1 MKTRNWVTNRAALLM
16 AAAASVSAGAILHA
30 VSVSAATVECTL
42 DFENYV
48 TGTNTYFQGTVPA
61 GTSGGN
67 YAGAHSIQT
76 AAGTVTLSTDWANW
90 GTLYPG
96 YGYADAWSWGGG
108 FTISNM
114 NAENT
119 SQPRTTTVSGSVL
132 ANTDYVHSGNEFAA
146 VAGSTNYPNAN
157 YGVTVSGANGSS
169 GYAVLFGSS
178 DSAISGGTLS
188 FSQPVS
194 LKAIDYTNTVGVLA
208 VETFGDTFSQK
219 ASDGNWAAL
228 IMQGWNAAGEQVGQ
242 KVLMLHDYLVGD
254 SIVDSWM
261 TADLENF
268 ETKLYD
274 PRYYGVDASDADYQ
288 QMVEDVA
295 NGIFLA
301 NGVPYLADAGTFE
314 DISSLTFTFNGSDAG
329 MWGLNFPT
337 YAALDDLVFSYLGEA
352 IDPDDPNVPPIVPP
366 VGPGVET
373 NVPEPAGWLLLVLA
387 AGLGFG
393 IRRKK

>member
-1 MKTRNWVTNRAALLM
+1 MKTRNWIKSCAVFLLS
-16 AAAASVSAGAILHA
+16 AVS

-178 DSAISGGTLS
+178 DTAISGGTLS

-194 LKAIDYTNTVGVLA
+194 LKSIDYTNTVGVLA

-254 SIVDSWM
+254 SIVDSWI

-366 VGPGVET
+366 LGPGVET

>member
-1 MKTRNWVTNRAALLM
+1 MKTRNWIKSCAVFLLS
-16 AAAASVSAGAILHA
+16 AVS
-30 VSVSAATVECTL
+30 VSVSAAEYTL

-67 YAGAHSIQT
+67 YAGLHTIQT
-76 AAGTVTLSTDWANW
+76 AAGSVTLTTDWANW
-90 GTLYPG
+90 GVLYPG
-96 YGYADAWSWGGG
+96 FGYADAWSWGGG
-108 FTISNM
+108 FTVSGV

-119 SQPRTTTVSGSVL
+119 SAPRTTT
-132 ANTDYVHSGNEFAA
+132 ANGIVQANGAYVHSSNDFAA
-146 VAGSTNYPNAN
+146 VAGTTNYPDAN
-157 YGVTVSGANGSS
+157 YGLTVSGANGSS

-178 DSAISGGTLS
+178 DTAISGGTLS

-194 LKAIDYTNTVGVLA
+194 LKSIDYTNTVGVLA

-219 ASDGNWAAL
+219 ASDGNWGAL

-288 QMVEDVA
+288 QMVQDVA

-329 MWGLNFPT
+329 NWGLNFPT

-352 IDPDDPNVPPIVPP
+352 IDPDDPNVPPIIPP

-387 AGLGFG
+387 AGLGIG

>member
-1 MKTRNWVTNRAALLM
+1 MRRKMKTRNWIKSCAVFLLS
-16 AAAASVSAGAILHA
+16 AVS

-67 YAGAHSIQT
+67 YAGLHTIQT
-76 AAGTVTLSTDWANW
+76 AAGSVTLTTDWANW
-90 GTLYPG
+90 GLLYPG

-108 FTISNM
+108 FTVSGV

-119 SQPRTTTVSGSVL
+119 SAPRTTT
-132 ANTDYVHSGNEFAA
+132 ANGIVQANGAYVHSSNDFAA
-146 VAGSTNYPNAN
+146 VAGTTNYPDAN
-157 YGVTVSGANGSS
+157 YGLTVSGANGSS

-178 DSAISGGTLS
+178 DTAISGGTLS

-194 LKAIDYTNTVGVLA
+194 LKSIDYTNTVGVLA

>member
-1 MKTRNWVTNRAALLM
+1 MKTRNWIKSCAVFLLS
-16 AAAASVSAGAILHA
+16 AVS

-108 FTISNM
+108 FTVSGV

-119 SQPRTTTVSGSVL
+119 SAPRTTT
-132 ANTDYVHSGNEFAA
+132 ANGIVQANGAYVHSSNDFAA
-146 VAGSTNYPNAN
+146 VAGTTNYPDAN
-157 YGVTVSGANGSS
+157 YGLTVSGANGSS

-178 DSAISGGTLS
+178 DTAISGGTLS

-194 LKAIDYTNTVGVLA
+194 LKSIDYTNTVGVLA

-288 QMVEDVA
+288 QMVENVA

-329 MWGLNFPT
+329 NWGLNFPT

>member
-1 MKTRNWVTNRAALLM
+1 MKTRNWIKSCAVFLLS
-16 AAAASVSAGAILHA
+16 AVS

-108 FTISNM
+108 FTVSGV

-119 SQPRTTTVSGSVL
+119 SAPRTTT
-132 ANTDYVHSGNEFAA
+132 ANGIVQANGAYVHSSNDFAA
-146 VAGSTNYPNAN
+146 VAGTTNYPDAN
-157 YGVTVSGANGSS
+157 YGLTVSGANGSS

-178 DSAISGGTLS
+178 DTAISGGTLS

-194 LKAIDYTNTVGVLA
+194 LKSIDYTNTVGVLA

-288 QMVEDVA
+288 QMVENVA

>member
-1 MKTRNWVTNRAALLM
+1 MKTRNWIKSCAVFLLS
-16 AAAASVSAGAILHA
+16 AVS

-108 FTISNM
+108 FTVSGV

-119 SQPRTTTVSGSVL
+119 SAPRTTTTNGIVQ
-132 ANTDYVHSGNEFAA
+132 ANGAYVHSSNDFAA
-146 VAGSTNYPNAN
+146 VAGTTNYPDAN
-157 YGVTVSGANGSS
+157 YGLTVSGANGSS

-178 DSAISGGTLS
+178 DTAISGGTLS

-194 LKAIDYTNTVGVLA
+194 LKSIDYTNTVGVLA

-288 QMVEDVA
+288 QMVENVA

>member
-1 MKTRNWVTNRAALLM
+1 MKTRNWIKSCAVFLLS
-16 AAAASVSAGAILHA
+16 AVS

-108 FTISNM
+108 FTVSGV

-119 SQPRTTTVSGSVL
+119 SAPRTTT
-132 ANTDYVHSGNEFAA
+132 ANGIVQANGAYVHSSNDFAA
-146 VAGSTNYPNAN
+146 VAGTTNYPDAN
-157 YGVTVSGANGSS
+157 YGLTVSGANGSS

-178 DSAISGGTLS
+178 DMAISGGTLS

-194 LKAIDYTNTVGVLA
+194 LKSIDYTNTVGVLA

-288 QMVEDVA
+288 QMVENVA

>member
-1 MKTRNWVTNRAALLM
+1 MKTRNWIKSCAVFLLS
-16 AAAASVSAGAILHA
+16 AVS
-30 VSVSAATVECTL
+30 VSVSAAEYTL

-67 YAGAHSIQT
+67 YAGLHTIQT
-76 AAGTVTLSTDWANW
+76 AAGSVTLTTDWANW
-90 GTLYPG
+90 GALYPG
-96 YGYADAWSWGGG
+96 FGYADAWSWGGG
-108 FTISNM
+108 FTVSGV

-119 SQPRTTTVSGSVL
+119 SAPRTTT
-132 ANTDYVHSGNEFAA
+132 ANGIVQANGAYVHSSNDFAA
-146 VAGSTNYPNAN
+146 VAGTTNYPDAN
-157 YGVTVSGANGSS
+157 YGLTVGGANGSS
-169 GYAVLFGSS
+169 GYAILFGSA
-178 DSAISGGTLS
+178 DQATNGGTIS
-188 FSQPVS
+188 FSQPIS
-194 LKAIDYTNTVGVLA
+194 LTSIDYTNTVGVLA

-219 ASDGNWAAL
+219 ASDGNWGAL

-242 KVLMLHDYLVGD
+242 KVLMLHDYRVGD
-254 SIVDSWM
+254 SIVDSWE
-261 TADLENF
+261 TVDLKNL

-274 PRYYGVDASDADYQ
+274 PSYYGVDASDADYQ
-288 QMVEDVA
+288 QMVQDVA

-329 MWGLNFPT
+329 NWGLNFPT

-352 IDPDDPNVPPIVPP
+352 IDPDDPNVPPIIPP

-387 AGLGFG
+387 VGLGIG

>member
-1 MKTRNWVTNRAALLM
+1 MKTRNWIKSCAVFLLS
-16 AAAASVSAGAILHA
+16 AVS

-67 YAGAHSIQT
+67 YAGLHTIQT
-76 AAGTVTLSTDWANW
+76 AAGSVTLTTDWANW
-90 GTLYPG
+90 GLLYPG

-108 FTISNM
+108 FTVSGV

-119 SQPRTTTVSGSVL
+119 SAPRTTT
-132 ANTDYVHSGNEFAA
+132 ANGIVQANGAYVHSSNDFAA
-146 VAGSTNYPNAN
+146 VAGTTNYPDAN
-157 YGVTVSGANGSS
+157 YGLTVSGANGSS
-169 GYAVLFGSS
+169 GYAILFGSA
-178 DSAISGGTLS
+178 DQATNGGTIS
-188 FSQPVS
+188 FSQPIS
-194 LKAIDYTNTVGVLA
+194 LTSIDYTNTVGVLA

>member
-1 MKTRNWVTNRAALLM
+1 MKTRNWIKSCAVFLLS
-16 AAAASVSAGAILHA
+16 AVS

-67 YAGAHSIQT
+67 YAGLHTIQT
-76 AAGTVTLSTDWANW
+76 AAGSVTLTTDWANW
-90 GTLYPG
+90 GLLYPG

-108 FTISNM
+108 FTVSGV

-119 SQPRTTTVSGSVL
+119 SAPRTTT
-132 ANTDYVHSGNEFAA
+132 ANGIVQANGAYVHSSNDFAA
-146 VAGSTNYPNAN
+146 VAGTTNYPDAN
-157 YGVTVSGANGSS
+157 YGLTVSGANGSS

-178 DSAISGGTLS
+178 DTAISGGTLS

-194 LKAIDYTNTVGVLA
+194 LKSIDYTNTVGVLA